1 MRISDWSSD
10 VCSSDL
16 ERRSRRAEARLQ
28 GNTVLWDLLSR
39 AARGTEVTGASY
51 SDYWTL
57 YEQVRLHKPV
67 EILELGTG
75 ISTVAMAQAL
85 RENEAEGHP
94 RGRVTSMEEDAYWHG
109 VALENLPE
117 DVRAY
122 EIGRAHV

>member
-16 ERRSRRAEARLQ
+16 
-28 GNTVLWDLLSR
+28 
-39 AARGTEVTGASY
+39 VTGASY

-122 EIGRAHV
+122 VEILHSPKVDGFYKCFRGVQYAGIPDRP